1 VGIIG
6 PVSTK
11 MKILKV
17 ILINALVVFLLLEGG
32 SRIYYAWSADAA
44 PHRDYSVVREWRWIE
59 ERLEDGKTT
68 FGDNYV
74 YDPLVGWRNAPDLR
88 RGGVVT
94 NSHGMRN
101 ERDFELEPANGRPR
115 LLIVGDSYAFGH
127 GVRNE
132 ETFAHLLGVHLPEW
146 DVMNMAVEG
155 HGTDQ
160 NYIMYEQ
167 YGERFHPE
175 IVLVGFFVHDFNRNT
190 FSYREYAKPIYVP
203 QPDGSMLLTRSPVQP
218 PRRRIEEYRSGDKR
232 IGGWSYSYVAASFQR
247 VLSNRAK
254 RDRSE
259 GSLPRRT
266 LTGIMEMFVR
276 RVRDN
281 RATPVWIIIPSS
293 DIETGSDSGYDDV
306 EEFAEAE
313 ARRLGMPV
321 LRLQPILRDHM
332 RRYPDVAL
340 WRAGEVGGHFSAAGH
355 RLTAESIHEFLES
368 EDLLRR

>member
-1 VGIIG
+1 
-6 PVSTK
+6 

-17 ILINALVVFLLLEGG
+17 ILINTLVTFLLLEGG
-32 SRIYYAWSADAA
+32 SRIYYALSADAA
-44 PHRDYSVVREWRWIE
+44 PHRDHSVVREWRWVSQ
-59 ERLEDGKTT
+59 RLKDGKTT
-68 FGDNYV
+68 LGEDYEH
-74 YDPLVGWRNAPDLR
+74 DALVGWRNAPNIR
-88 RGGVVT
+88 RGDLVT

-101 ERDFELEPANGRPR
+101 EREFAFEPVNGRPR
-115 LLIVGDSYAFGH
+115 LLIVGDSYSFGH

-132 ETFAHLLGVHLPEW
+132 ETFAYLLGENLPEW

-160 NYIMYEQ
+160 SYIMYEQ
-167 YGERFHPE
+167 YGESLRPE
-175 IVLVGFFVHDFNRNT
+175 IVLVGFFVRDFNRNT
-190 FSYREYAKPIYVP
+190 FSYREYAKPRYVP
-203 QPDGSMLLTRSPVQP
+203 QPDGSMLLTHSPVQSP
-218 PRRRIEEYRSGDKR
+218 QALIEEYRSGDKR
-232 IGGWSYSYVAASFQR
+232 IGGWRYSYAVASIQR
-247 VLSNRAK
+247 VLNDRVK
-254 RDRSE
+254 RDHSE

-281 RATPVWIIIPSS
+281 GATPVWIIIPSS
-293 DIETGSDSGYDDV
+293 DIETGSGSGYDDV

-313 ARRLGMPV
+313 ARRLDMPV
-321 LRLQPILRDHM
+321 LRLQPILRDHL

-355 RLTAESIHEFLES
+355 RLTADSIHEFLES